1 MSKISINKV
10 HKFGKR
16 KRNDKLTKLRYMKVK
31 RVSENYNQIQF
42 MNSLLVM
49 KPALFHWTN
58 RSERGFTGG
67 YSCPCVLLSA
77 ESYIFDHDLFFMLR
91 LVYWFTINLHYS
103 VASPWISRMTAYY
116 SYYLVIII
124 FYYYSIHLVIMV

>member
-16 KRNDKLTKLRYMKVK
+16 KRNDKLTKLRYMKVE

-49 KPALFHWTN
+49 KPALFH
-58 RSERGFTGG
+58 
-67 YSCPCVLLSA
+67 
-77 ESYIFDHDLFFMLR
+77 
-91 LVYWFTINLHYS
+91 
-103 VASPWISRMTAYY
+103 
-116 SYYLVIII
+116 
-124 FYYYSIHLVIMV
+124 